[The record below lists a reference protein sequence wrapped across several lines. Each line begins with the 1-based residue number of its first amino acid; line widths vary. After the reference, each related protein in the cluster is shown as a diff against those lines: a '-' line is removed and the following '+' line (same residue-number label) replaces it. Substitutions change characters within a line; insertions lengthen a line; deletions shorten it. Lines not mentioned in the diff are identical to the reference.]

1 MSRDNACRRV
11 ERFPLI
17 AGMESQ
23 QVTTSM
29 ALATH
34 FIRRELRNRY
44 LGSLSGGLWALLQPL
59 AQLAIYGFV
68 WGYVFNMRL
77 PGGDASP
84 AAVVPFLALGVW
96 PWNAFAESISRSA
109 TVIQEN
115 AGLIGKVALPRSV
128 LVIATTSS
136 SFLLHG
142 VGFCAILTVLSLL
155 GMPIALIK
163 LPLALL
169 AFAMLYVL
177 ALGFAFLF
185 AAVQVF
191 VRDLSQVLAQIMPLW
206 MFVSP
211 VLYSREF
218 LPQAYRGWLDFNP
231 FTFYPEFFRALLLG
245 LGTVE
250 PFVIFRTLIIAVAA
264 CALGYA
270 VFQRLY

>member
-1 MSRDNACRRV
+1 MPRLGAQNV
-11 ERFPLI
+11 
-17 AGMESQ
+17 
-23 QVTTSM
+23 SM
-29 ALATH
+29 TLAAH

-68 WGYVFNMRL
+68 WAYVFKMRP
-77 PGGDASP
+77 PGGDSSP
-84 AAVVPFLALGVW
+84 TAIVPFLALGVW
-96 PWNAFAESISRSA
+96 PWNAFSESVTRSA

-128 LVIATTSS
+128 LVIASAS
-136 SFLLHG
+136 ASFLLHG
-142 VGFCAILTVLSLL
+142 VGFCAVLVVLALL
-155 GMPIALIK
+155 GMPIALLQ

-169 AFAMLYVL
+169 VFGLLFAL

-211 VLYSREF
+211 VLYAREF
-218 LPQAYRGWLDFNP
+218 LPPAYRGWLDFNP
-231 FTFYPEFFRALLLG
+231 FTFYPEFFRAILINSGSVDAFAILRALL
-245 LGTVE
+245 TACIV
-250 PFVIFRTLIIAVAA
+250 
-264 CALGYA
+264 CALGYL
-270 VFQRLY
+270 VFRRLDPRFEDFL